1 MGNEK
6 LSGRDKMSKTVVIL
20 YIASAIMG
28 ILFIYMFIEAAAYI
42 SDYMDSYG
50 LSFGDMWSYAVQ
62 YVLSSSVSYIA
73 FGLLLFAA
81 GRILDVLQR
90 RKAVGQ

>member
-42 SDYMDSYG
+42 SDYMDSLLETCG
-50 LSFGDMWSYAVQ
+50 LMPYSTYS
-62 YVLSSSVSYIA
+62 
-73 FGLLLFAA
+73 AA
-81 GRILDVLQR
+81 L
-90 RKAVGQ
+90 

>member
-28 ILFIYMFIEAAAYI
+28 ILFIYMFIEAIIWIPMDYLLETCGLMPYSTYSAA
-42 SDYMDSYG
+42 
-50 LSFGDMWSYAVQ
+50 L
-62 YVLSSSVSYIA
+62 
-73 FGLLLFAA
+73 
-81 GRILDVLQR
+81 
-90 RKAVGQ
+90 